1 MRIEILCL
9 LHFCRPG
16 FRTLHIAP
24 WSSKDLQ
31 VLRICRSPRL
41 DMGLK
46 RVMWVRRYQGQ
57 CRALR
62 PLGHQGYR
70 LRNHKKDQP
79 LCSGYSCVYF
89 LTSFCVYKA
98 AFSSACSHSAACSR
112 DDAQSK
118 KQVRPTGPQ
127 LLWKRVQ
134 SMLFCLLFHRL
145 AFVFAE
151 EALCVVFTPL
161 PLSSTSESTER
172 CRAHSVKSFH
182 IFLCSQCARAF

>member
-16 FRTLHIAP
+16 FRTLHISP

-31 VLRICRSPRL
+31 VLRICRSKRL

-46 RVMWVRRYQGQ
+46 RVSWVQRYQGQ

-79 LCSGYSCVYF
+79 LCSGYTERIRKKKGAPGWSIRGGKKHG
-89 LTSFCVYKA
+89 TSP
-98 AFSSACSHSAACSR
+98 R
-112 DDAQSK
+112 
-118 KQVRPTGPQ
+118 TGPSGGEPGAAD
-127 LLWKRVQ
+127 WSVQ
-134 SMLFCLLFHRL
+134 GSRENM
-145 AFVFAE
+145 
-151 EALCVVFTPL
+151 
-161 PLSSTSESTER
+161 TEHPTR
-172 CRAHSVKSFH
+172 RARK
-182 IFLCSQCARAF
+182 QRG